1 MRVEEEMLKA
11 SKPAVGVKVGDSVT
25 GTIYNILPE
34 GFFIFYNQRFLA
46 FCIAVK
52 FPAGVL
58 DFGQE
63 ITARI
68 TYIRE
73 DGRVNLSLRQQKEN
87 SYDRRCGRYFNFY
100 IKRNGKMPLL

>member
-1 MRVEEEMLKA
+1 M
-11 SKPAVGVKVGDSVT
+11 
-25 GTIYNILPE
+25 
-34 GFFIFYNQRFLA
+34 
-46 FCIAVK
+46 
-52 FPAGVL
+52 

-87 SYDRRCGRYFNFY
+87 AMIADAEDILNFLH
-100 IKRNGKMPLL
+100 KRNGKMPYCDTTPMEIIKEKFGISKAAVSYTHLLILFLLGNCIIIGCHLYGF